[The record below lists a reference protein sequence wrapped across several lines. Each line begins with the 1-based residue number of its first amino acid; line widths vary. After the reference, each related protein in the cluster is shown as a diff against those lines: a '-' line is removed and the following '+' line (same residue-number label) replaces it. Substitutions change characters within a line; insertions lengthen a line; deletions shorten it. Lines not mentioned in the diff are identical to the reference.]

1 MILHGPVLALLL
13 GAIAVACVLLY
24 SARDAVQILRRWD
37 LGSGSELQLA
47 LERRTYLITTI
58 LTWTFCF
65 QLVSL
70 LLFIYTADDI
80 SRLFVGVMCAAGS
93 FALNEYGYPAL
104 ILKIV
109 NFLLAGTWL
118 IVNMVD
124 NRARDY
130 PLIRYKYGLLLL
142 ITPAILGEAYLQ
154 TRYFLALHPDVITS
168 CCGSLFSAEA
178 EGAQSALF
186 ALPREWMQIAF
197 GAAMATTF
205 ASGITFYR
213 RGRAAGGYLF
223 SASGAATLVVS
234 VAAFIS
240 YLCLYFYELPNHNCP
255 FCVFQ
260 GGYDHVGYPLYLFL
274 LGGAVLVL
282 GVGALMPCRRV
293 ESLRRVLPP
302 VLKRLTLLSLVLYG
316 LFFALVVYRVAVSD
330 LVF

>member
-1 MILHGPVLALLL
+1 VILHGPALALLL
-13 GAIAVACVLLY
+13 GAVAVACVLLY
-24 SARDAVQILRRWD
+24 SARDAARILRRWD
-37 LGSGSELQLA
+37 LHSGSELQLA

-80 SRLFVGVMCAAGS
+80 SRLFVGAMCAAGS
-93 FALNEYGYPAL
+93 FALNGYGYPAL

-118 IVNMVD
+118 IVNLVD
-124 NRARDY
+124 NRAQDY
-130 PLIRYKYGLLLL
+130 PLIRYKYVLLLL
-142 ITPAILGEAYLQ
+142 ITPSILVEAYLQ
-154 TRYFLALHPDVITS
+154 TRYFLALRPDVITS

-178 EGAQSALF
+178 EGAQAALF
-186 ALPREWMQIAF
+186 ALPRVWMQTAF
-197 GAAMATTF
+197 GAAMAATF
-205 ASGITFYR
+205 ATGIVFYR
-213 RGRAAGGYLF
+213 RGQTPVGYLF
-223 SASGAATLVVS
+223 SASGTATLVVS

-240 YLCLYFYELPNHNCP
+240 YLCLYFYELPTHNCP

-260 GGYDHVGYPLYLFL
+260 TEYGHVGYPLYLFL
-274 LGGAVLVL
+274 MGGAVLLL
-282 GVGALMPCRRV
+282 GVGALMPFRRV

-302 VLKRLTLLSLVLYG
+302 IQKTLTLFSLTLYG
-316 LFFALVVYRVAVSD
+316 LFFALVVYRVVGSD